1 MTVAPGFGYGF
12 RVATAV
18 EKRAPMTAELS
29 GPSRP
34 PASGGRPRR
43 LVVLLHGLGADGN
56 DLIGLAPYWAPLLPE
71 AEFLSPNAPFGCD
84 MAPFGY
90 QWFSS
95 LDRRPAAV
103 LAGVRAAAAIL
114 DRFLDSALAE
124 RGLGAGDLALVG
136 FSQGAMMSLFVGL
149 RRACP
154 IAGILGYSGRLLA
167 PELLPSELRSRPPVL
182 LVHGTADPLVPY
194 EQLAAAQKALGAAA
208 VPTETL
214 TCPGIGH
221 AIDEAGLRRGGAFL
235 NEVLAHRQPAAAGVA
250 GGER

>member
-1 MTVAPGFGYGF
+1 MTVQ
-12 RVATAV
+12 
-18 EKRAPMTAELS
+18 LS

-34 PASGGRPRR
+34 PASGAEPGR

-56 DLIGLAPYWAPLLPE
+56 DLIGLAPYWAPLVPE
-71 AEFLSPNAPFGCD
+71 AEFLSPNAPFECD
-84 MAPFGY
+84 MAPYGY

-114 DRFLDSALAE
+114 DRFLDAALTE
-124 RGLGAGDLALVG
+124 RGLGAGALALVG

-149 RRACP
+149 RRARP

-167 PELLPSELRSRPPVL
+167 PELLENELRSRPRVL

-194 EQLAAAQKALGAAA
+194 ESLATAQAALAAAG
-208 VPTETL
+208 VPIDIL

-221 AIDEAGLRRGGAFL
+221 AIDEAGVRRGGEFL
-235 NEVLAHRQPAAAGVA
+235 NEVLAHRAPAAAGVS

>member
-1 MTVAPGFGYGF
+1 MTVQ
-12 RVATAV
+12 
-18 EKRAPMTAELS
+18 LS

-34 PASGGRPRR
+34 PASGGKPGR
-43 LVVLLHGLGADGN
+43 LVVLLHGLGADGD

-84 MAPFGY
+84 MAPHGY

-95 LDRRPAAV
+95 LDRGPAAV

-114 DRFLDSALAE
+114 DPFLDTALAE
-124 RGLGAGDLALVG
+124 RGLSTGDLALVG

-167 PELLPSELRSRPPVL
+167 PELLKNELRSRPPIL
-182 LVHGTADPLVPY
+182 LVHGTADPLVRY
-194 EQLAAAQKALGAAA
+194 ESLADADAALTAAG
-208 VPTETL
+208 VPVETL
-214 TCPGIGH
+214 TCPGTGH

-235 NEVLAHRQPAAAGVA
+235 KEVLIHRPSTVAGVS
-250 GGER
+250 GDNG